1 MYDYRRFPGRWLVCW
16 ILSIALIFAMTP
28 SISTTAG
35 AYADTLPLPELTG
48 NKAQDVANIALSQL
62 GYNEGWDGGTV
73 FGAWWNEQVAWG
85 YDYTYAGWCAMFAC
99 WCANQAGAGMGIAYD
114 PNSAAPH
121 ELLSW
126 LRQNAWADTTF
137 SSAPQ
142 PGDFIF
148 FGYGQRAEHIAV
160 VVGYDAAANI
170 VTFVGGNQSDSVTK
184 QTIDWSTQ
192 AYYGD
197 QRIVGYGR
205 PNYGQVVSAPGKPVL
220 TDNRDV
226 YFGGTEVTLS
236 WKPVAGAAHYTLSI
250 QRNGRPY
257 LQDSSVDLSWFTLS
271 QAEPGGYTV
280 YITAHNCAGISETT
294 VYNFSVIESMPNVP
308 IWVTDSTLEAAQD
321 NARVNQARYEILLN
335 NCGRN
340 QTLLD
345 APILN

>member
-1 MYDYRRFPGRWLVCW
+1 
-16 ILSIALIFAMTP
+16 
-28 SISTTAG
+28 
-35 AYADTLPLPELTG
+35 
-48 NKAQDVANIALSQL
+48 
-62 GYNEGWDGGTV
+62 
-73 FGAWWNEQVAWG
+73 
-85 YDYTYAGWCAMFAC
+85 
-99 WCANQAGAGMGIAYD
+99 
-114 PNSAAPH
+114 
-121 ELLSW
+121 
-126 LRQNAWADTTF
+126 
-137 SSAPQ
+137 
-142 PGDFIF
+142 
-148 FGYGQRAEHIAV
+148 
-160 VVGYDAAANI
+160 
-170 VTFVGGNQSDSVTK
+170 
-184 QTIDWSTQ
+184 
-192 AYYGD
+192 
-197 QRIVGYGR
+197 
-205 PNYGQVVSAPGKPVL
+205 
-220 TDNRDV
+220 
-226 YFGGTEVTLS
+226 VTLS